1 MNRLPSQKRPN
12 NFDRISI
19 IFRPHTFIV
28 WCFQHFLNIEEGIHR
43 IGLCCCSIVPKVEA
57 GNSTEGI
64 DPIVSEAFLGHRGIY
79 ACYI

>member
-1 MNRLPSQKRPN
+1 MDVLYCLSA
-12 NFDRISI
+12 
-19 IFRPHTFIV
+19 
-28 WCFQHFLNIEEGIHR
+28 L
-43 IGLCCCSIVPKVEA
+43 LKVEA